1 MPSRRKILQT
11 AAGAV
16 SAFPILAEPHQHA
29 PGSSSAATAYK
40 PKWANA
46 SEMKQMAALA
56 DLIIPRTDT
65 PGASDAKV
73 HEFIDYTLSADTKRQ
88 AQVRDGLRWFAAIP
102 APKQVEALTKASNET
117 RTKEGRFFQL
127 FKDLTIDGYYAS
139 REGLVTE
146 LGWSGNTFLPEFK
159 GCTHPEHKG

>member
-1 MPSRRKILQT
+1 MPSRRKLLQS

-16 SAFPILAEPHQHA
+16 TALPILAEPHQHA
-29 PGSSSAATAYK
+29 GTTPTAAYK
-40 PKWANA
+40 PKWATPA
-46 SEMKQMAALA
+46 EMKQIAALA

-73 HEFIDYTLSADTKRQ
+73 HEFIDYTLSTDAKRISEL
-88 AQVRDGLRWFAAIP
+88 RDGLKWFAAIS
-102 APKQVEALTKASNET
+102 ANGQIDALKKAAASP
-117 RTKEGRFFQL
+117 RTKEGRFFRL

-159 GCTHPEHKG
+159 GCTHPEHQG